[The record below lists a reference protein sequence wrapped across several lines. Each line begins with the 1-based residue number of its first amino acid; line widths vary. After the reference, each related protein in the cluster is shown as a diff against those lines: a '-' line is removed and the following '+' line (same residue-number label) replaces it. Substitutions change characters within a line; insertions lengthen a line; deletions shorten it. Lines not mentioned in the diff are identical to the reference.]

1 MSKVCKFLCAIYTC
15 LFAWIELILITTFVI
30 LIVVHWEN
38 MSVVKRFCSLLVTI
52 LNVIGL
58 LIISYGFRVKNK

>member
-1 MSKVCKFLCAIYTC
+1 MNRVCKFLCAVYTF

-30 LIVVHWEN
+30 LMVVHWEN
-38 MSVVKRFCSLLVTI
+38 ISVVKRCCSLLVTI